1 MCGMETPAETLT
13 DSEVTLRRWQHDQ
26 LDVVHHVVSDSVDH
40 LAPWVIWAADGY
52 EERDAAEFLELAAMN
67 WARGEAFDYAICLP
81 DGEVIGGCGLM
92 RRIGPGGLEIG
103 YWISRH
109 HTGRGFVT
117 KAVRLLVQE
126 AFRIG
131 AERVE
136 ILHDVLNVRS
146 GAVPERL
153 GFTMVEQRPSD
164 QPPTSATSGVDQ
176 LWRLP
181 RA

>member
-1 MCGMETPAETLT
+1 
-13 DSEVTLRRWQHDQ
+13 
-26 LDVVHHVVSDSVDH
+26 
-40 LAPWVIWAADGY
+40 
-52 EERDAAEFLELAAMN
+52 
-67 WARGEAFDYAICLP
+67 
-81 DGEVIGGCGLM
+81 M